1 MSQPWLKELNG
12 DSMKVGNKGCFFIFT
27 FYFMSEIP
35 EPFFFFGF
43 EVRFVYCRKSDHC
56 ESLCFVMKA
65 LFTRTIGYCIG
76 EKLPQQNLT
85 RLS

>member
-12 DSMKVGNKGCFFIFT
+12 DSMKVGYRGCFL
-27 FYFMSEIP
+27 FYVWNTRAL
-35 EPFFFFGF
+35 FFFAF
-43 EVRFVYCRKSDHC
+43 EVRFVYCRKIDHC
-56 ESLCFVMKA
+56 ESLCFVIKA

>member
-12 DSMKVGNKGCFFIFT
+12 DSMKVGYRGCFLFSLFILCLK
-27 FYFMSEIP
+27 YPS
-35 EPFFFFGF
+35 PFFFAF
-43 EVRFVYCRKSDHC
+43 EVRFVYYRKSDHC
-56 ESLCFVMKA
+56 ESLCFVIKA

>member
-1 MSQPWLKELNG
+1 
-12 DSMKVGNKGCFFIFT
+12 
-27 FYFMSEIP
+27 MSEIP

-76 EKLPQQNLT
+76 KKTTTTKPNEIELMKNPEQITNDLNNNMADLCDIIFKK
-85 RLS
+85 